1 MEKQVSGFY
10 GEMYSFVK
18 KHAATDNDFINRF
31 AEGRVSESEF
41 LRFAVEFYHFTRE
54 WPAILSTLLVNTP
67 DENDAASLTT
77 ILVSELGD
85 TDPWKRH
92 ELLYRKFLRSIGLE
106 PRELVGQR
114 KLPTTQAWLDG
125 MRNYFSGD
133 HFEALGAE
141 FGLENM
147 AIPMWDKLLP
157 RPEEVEGEGG
167 RQVREHGHRVLH
179 VPQGAGGA
187 PRGGNGE
194 RAGPACERSSG
205 QGKVQGRCGRH
216 PEARGGILAGPCG
229 QEVTVFKNPLFKCP

>member
-157 RPEEVEGEGG
+157 GLRKWKERGG
-167 RQVREHGHRVLH
+167 RYANMDIEYFTFHRELEEHHEEAMENVLGQH
-179 VPQGAGGA
+179 VNDPVARA
-187 PRGGNGE
+187 KF
-194 RAGPACERSSG
+194 RAGAD
-205 QGKVQGRCGRH
+205 
-216 PEARGGILAGPCG
+216 GILKLEEAFWLGLADR
-229 QEVTVFKNPLFKCP
+229 K